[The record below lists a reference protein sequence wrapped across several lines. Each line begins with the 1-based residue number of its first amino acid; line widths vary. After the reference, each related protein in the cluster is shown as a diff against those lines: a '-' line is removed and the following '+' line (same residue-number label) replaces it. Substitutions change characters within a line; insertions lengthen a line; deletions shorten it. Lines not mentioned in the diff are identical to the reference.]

1 MKEVVAGLVMMLQ
14 MQEGPIQP
22 RILAIDGRCGAG
34 KTTLAHWIQENTGC
48 NVVSVDDFYLPLA
61 QRTPERM
68 AQPGGHIHW
77 ERLLSEVIHPLRR
90 ERAAVYRPYDCH
102 TDRFLEEITL
112 APMFATLV
120 EGAYSCLPELWP
132 LYDIRI
138 FLTIDPEHQLQ
149 RIEARSGK
157 EGLAAFREIWIPREE
172 DYFQTYQI
180 PAHCEYCFTMDQ
192 IKTA

>member
-68 AQPGGHIHW
+68 ARPGGHIHW

-90 ERAAVYRPYDCH
+90 GRAAVYRPYDCH

-120 EGAYSCLPELWP
+120 EGAYSCLPELWA